1 MKAVAAALLASAVM
15 ACGDVEPLGPSLP
28 GTPPPTSVAAAP
40 VRDALERIVPTLG
53 NSGAAAAEL
62 QHALSAVLSDE
73 SAAYRAAVEVALQRL
88 VAEQPDAAVEADVI
102 RLAISAQP

>member
-1 MKAVAAALLASAVM
+1 MKVVAAALLASAVM

-28 GTPPPTSVAAAP
+28 GTPPPTPVAAAP
-40 VRDALERIVPTLG
+40 VRDALERVVPTLG
-53 NSGAAAAEL
+53 SSGAAAEL

-73 SAAYRAAVEVALQRL
+73 SAASRAAVEGALQRL